1 MSRPAGATPERQEIE
16 RKYLLDRLPDL
27 PRTAEAYRIEQ
38 GYLPPGPDGAGAAGP
53 PSDAPGGGRIRRMID
68 SAGDVVCTHTIKSGH
83 GVRRTEIERTISP
96 VAFQRAWAES
106 AGSRLLKTRYRV
118 PAGGEGLARARALC
132 PGWSLVWEIDVFD
145 RLELVLAELEIPSVE
160 FEVVFPPWLASHV
173 VREVTDE
180 PAYRNV
186 AIAVQAPAG

>member
-1 MSRPAGATPERQEIE
+1 MSRRAGATPERQEIE

-38 GYLPPGPDGAGAAGP
+38 GYLPPDT
-53 PSDAPGGGRIRRMID
+53 PGEGRVRRMVD
-68 SAGDVVCTHTIKSGH
+68 SAGGVVCTHTIKSGH

-96 VAFQRAWAES
+96 DAFEHAWADS

-118 PAGGEGLARARALC
+118 PAAGTGSAADEGIAGAPSPHLGRPLGL
-132 PGWSLVWEIDVFD
+132 PLVWEIDVFAGLD
-145 RLELVLAELEIPSVE
+145 LVLAELEIPYVD
-160 FEVVFPPWLASHV
+160 FQVVFPPWLAPHV

-186 AIAVQAPAG
+186 AIAVQAPAV